1 MAGDWIKFELATID
15 KPEVIQM
22 ADLLTLESDDVVGKL
37 LRVWGWFDQRSLDG
51 NAGGVTG
58 VTLMKLIDRVVNRQG
73 FAACMKK
80 VGWLSDDGLP
90 NFERHNGETAKK
102 RALTQKRVKRFR
114 NAQVTQDVTQTA
126 SPEKRR
132 EEKKEQP
139 LRVASDTTTFGC
151 FWEQWPS
158 SPRKVARSKCAE
170 VWKRRGLDAVADRIT
185 AHVAAVKET
194 EQWRTG
200 YEPAPLTYLN
210 QRRWEDDASAL
221 PDKFAG
227 GM

>member
-22 ADLLTLESDDVVGKL
+22 ADLLTLESDTVVGML

-80 VGWLSDDGLP
+80 VGWLNDDGLP
-90 NFERHNGETAKK
+90 NFDRHNGETAKK

-114 NAQVTQDVTQTA
+114 NAHVTQPVTQTA

-132 EEKKEQP
+132 EEVKEAADGGPIWSESLTILRDQGLSEKTARSYLGLLCREYEEVEIVSAVKAAVGKADVKAYINGVLRTRP
-139 LRVASDTTTFGC
+139 KRGDRETLRVA
-151 FWEQWPS
+151 
-158 SPRKVARSKCAE
+158 
-170 VWKRRGLDAVADRIT
+170 I
-185 AHVAAVKET
+185 
-194 EQWRTG
+194 
-200 YEPAPLTYLN
+200 
-210 QRRWEDDASAL
+210 
-221 PDKFAG
+221 
-227 GM
+227 